1 MHAGKMP
8 KRETWRF
15 SPKYFHARETLRPLP
30 STSYSA
36 SQSLWVTPMHA
47 QHESSLTPR
56 LGASTA
62 LTMHVH
68 ARAASACILPTA
80 VHKTREAPTCVSGLG
95 NTRADQRQSWSPSV
109 RVPLGGT
116 CGKPLGSWTQT
127 FLPGPSLVPKNP
139 ARRRHFGK
147 HKGFL

>member
-1 MHAGKMP
+1 MHAGKMSEP
-8 KRETWRF
+8 ETLSF
-15 SPKYFHARETLRPLP
+15 SPKSFHVRGTLRPLP

-36 SQSLWVTPMHA
+36 SKSLWVPPMHA

-56 LGASTA
+56 LKASTA

-68 ARAASACILPTA
+68 ARAAGACILPTA

-95 NTRADQRQSWSPSV
+95 NTRADQRQGWSPSV

-116 CGKPLGSWTQT
+116 LGKPQGSWTQT
-127 FLPGPSLVPKNP
+127 SLPGPSLVPKNP
-139 ARRRHFGK
+139 ARRRHVGK
-147 HKGFL
+147 HKDLL